1 MKSLITLAACM
12 LLAAS
17 AIAQETTETQQSTQ
31 TQNEIVVESSDAGG
45 IIMMSSSD
53 DGVESN
59 MRVMSFDASEMG
71 GSPFMPGIMGDS
83 GNSFELLNNPGVQKD
98 LELIDD
104 QLERIKA
111 INKDFGKKMAEQI
124 KAMRGENGQM
134 DLANIGSI
142 SSLIKEL
149 KDQQKKEIEG
159 LLLPQQQER
168 LKQVGLQMRLK
179 NRGTA
184 STLTGQLAKEL
195 NLTGDQ
201 VKRIKK
207 RQDELKKEL
216 EEKIAKLKEESRKSL
231 LEELTNEQRKKYDAM
246 IGDRFEPPKAD
257 QRRMRMQL
265 QDSLRGLRPGTGP
278 GF

>member
-1 MKSLITLAACM
+1 
-12 LLAAS
+12 
-17 AIAQETTETQQSTQ
+17 
-31 TQNEIVVESSDAGG
+31 
-45 IIMMSSSD
+45 MMSSSD

-124 KAMRGENGQM
+124 KAMRSENGQM

-149 KDQQKKEIEG
+149 KDQ
-159 LLLPQQQER
+159 
-168 LKQVGLQMRLK
+168 
-179 NRGTA
+179 
-184 STLTGQLAKEL
+184 
-195 NLTGDQ
+195 
-201 VKRIKK
+201 
-207 RQDELKKEL
+207 
-216 EEKIAKLKEESRKSL
+216 
-231 LEELTNEQRKKYDAM
+231 
-246 IGDRFEPPKAD
+246 
-257 QRRMRMQL
+257 
-265 QDSLRGLRPGTGP
+265 
-278 GF
+278 

>member
-1 MKSLITLAACM
+1 
-12 LLAAS
+12 
-17 AIAQETTETQQSTQ
+17 
-31 TQNEIVVESSDAGG
+31 
-45 IIMMSSSD
+45 
-53 DGVESN
+53 
-59 MRVMSFDASEMG
+59 
-71 GSPFMPGIMGDS
+71 
-83 GNSFELLNNPGVQKD
+83 
-98 LELIDD
+98 
-104 QLERIKA
+104 
-111 INKDFGKKMAEQI
+111 MAEQI